1 MHTFRMKLQLN
12 LYKAVMA
19 LTLFFIVFIEA
30 GTIVTA
36 QSQVFAD
43 ILSPVM
49 RLLFPILVALLL
61 GSSLLILFR
70 CLDKM
75 GKKGLWI
82 YTGILF
88 VILLVG
94 FGVILSN
101 FLPFSSTDA
110 YNMQDMAMYLAKTG
124 EKPISDTAP
133 HASYFGMF
141 SNNYFLTV
149 IFAKFINMLSRAG
162 ITEVQFALLALSVAG
177 MIIATIFLY
186 LTGIRIG
193 GLKGGAKIL
202 TLCVLNPIYYILP
215 MWIYTCSFSIPFT
228 AAVIYFRSQ
237 TSERRVMERQ
247 SYFCNIVCCIRNNR
261 LLYPSNGSDPDDCI
275 CFLLYFGSAY
285 WKKEN
290 QKKVYR
296 ALESYCL

>member
-30 GTIVTA
+30 GTIVNSTKPGVCRYFVTGNA
-36 QSQVFAD
+36 
-43 ILSPVM
+43 
-49 RLLFPILVALLL
+49 VAV
-61 GSSLLILFR
+61 SNSCCIVAWQFSLILFR

-177 MIIATIFLY
+177 MIYCRQYF
-186 LTGIRIG
+186 
-193 GLKGGAKIL
+193 
-202 TLCVLNPIYYILP
+202 YI
-215 MWIYTCSFSIPFT
+215 
-228 AAVIYFRSQ
+228 
-237 TSERRVMERQ
+237 
-247 SYFCNIVCCIRNNR
+247 
-261 LLYPSNGSDPDDCI
+261 
-275 CFLLYFGSAY
+275 
-285 WKKEN
+285 
-290 QKKVYR
+290 
-296 ALESYCL
+296 